1 MTEAVEP
8 AKVWSELA
16 SAIPA
21 GKVGWMRR
29 RIQTAGARVH
39 LAVDAQS
46 RRQSVMLDVPLA
58 LVPGLGDLQR
68 TAGLSVTLKH
78 PEDTPDSQR
87 ALAVELADSE
97 FLDLFTVFCGDLISR
112 LAICHH
118 AQDGAA
124 VLLARLGRWQE
135 FLAAATEG
143 LGRQALVGLFGELTF
158 LLEEVVPATGIGM
171 IVAWTGADRK
181 PQDFVV
187 PAICAVEVKTSTS
200 PQLQQVRVNGERQ
213 LDGTGLQVLFLL
225 CIRLEQVAA
234 GGRSLPELVASLRQA
249 ADGHGEL
256 RSAVDMR
263 LGLAGFR
270 DRDAGR
276 YDQLRFVV
284 AESRVYEVTGG
295 FPRITPAELP
305 SGTSG
310 VSYALELKQ
319 CSAYL
324 RERAQLR
331 KCLGQL
337 QITGGDH

>member
-1 MTEAVEP
+1 M
-8 AKVWSELA
+8 
-16 SAIPA
+16 
-21 GKVGWMRR
+21 
-29 RIQTAGARVH
+29 
-39 LAVDAQS
+39 
-46 RRQSVMLDVPLA
+46 MLDVPLA
-58 LVPGLGDLQR
+58 LVPGLGDLR
-68 TAGLSVTLKH
+68 HTSGLAVTLKH
-78 PEDTPDSQR
+78 PEDVPDTQR

-118 AQDGAA
+118 AHDGAA

-135 FLAAATEG
+135 FLTAATEG
-143 LGRQALVGLFGELTF
+143 LGRQALVGMFGELTF
-158 LLEEVVPATGIGM
+158 LLEEVIPAAGIGM

-187 PAICAVEVKTSTS
+187 PALCAVEVKTSTS
-200 PQLQQVRVNGERQ
+200 PQLQQVRINGERQ
-213 LDGTGLQVLFLL
+213 LDGSGLRVLFLF
-225 CIRLEQVAA
+225 CIRLEQVTA

-249 ADGHGEL
+249 ADSHGEL

-276 YDQLRFVV
+276 YGHLRFAVT
-284 AESRVYEVTGG
+284 ETRLYEVTAG

-305 SGTSG
+305 AGTFDL
-310 VSYALELKQ
+310 SYALELKQ

-324 RERAQLR
+324 RDRVQLR
-331 KCLGQL
+331 ECLGQL
-337 QITGGDH
+337 V